1 MGGGDAGGVPG
12 FFRLDEREA
21 RIQDALRVAEE
32 ARRRREVADYLYRFV
47 RRMVRLGDEPAHIR
61 EALNE
66 VWAVEVGYDPEGLA
80 AKFIA
85 PHPPTSSPTQAE
97 RGGAKPQRGAE
108 VGLSSP
114 RPEGEG
120 QGVRVLLPPPFEWV
134 DIPAGRVTLE
144 AGGYVPKDGQTFD
157 VATFAIAKYPITNAQ
172 FAKFIDVG
180 GYWERRWW
188 TDAGWMRRENDQWTK
203 PRFWDDLEFNG
214 ADYPVV
220 GVSWYEA
227 VAFCTWLRE
236 ISGVEVRLPTEQE
249 WQRAAQGDD
258 GREYPWENDFD
269 TARCNTRGS
278 GIGRTTPVTQYP
290 NGASPYG
297 VMDMAGNVW
306 EWCLTEYPSGNTGL
320 IGGVKRVVRGGSWD
334 NGWLDA
340 RVAARECKHPSLR
353 LNNLGFRV
361 AFSY

>member
-1 MGGGDAGGVPG
+1 M
-12 FFRLDEREA
+12 LD
-21 RIQDALRVAEE
+21 
-32 ARRRREVADYLYRFV
+32 
-47 RRMVRLGDEPAHIR
+47 
-61 EALNE
+61 
-66 VWAVEVGYDPEGLA
+66 
-80 AKFIA
+80 
-85 PHPPTSSPTQAE
+85 
-97 RGGAKPQRGAE
+97 
-108 VGLSSP
+108 
-114 RPEGEG
+114 
-120 QGVRVLLPPPFEWV
+120 LLPPPFEWC